1 MYRSILIITLILILG
16 NRSSLFAEATWN
28 IYGSVLDEISGDR
41 LAGANIY
48 IDGTSLGVTSN
59 SDGNFS
65 LSSLPAG
72 SYALQVDYVGYSRQT
87 HQIHLAAAD
96 TNLVVRLNQDI
107 LNGPVVTVS
116 ATQAHQRVSA
126 ITFSELDKKSLKAR
140 HTVQDMPELLAEM
153 PSTTFYSET
162 GSGLGYNYLSIRGFG
177 QRRISVMINGIPQN
191 DPEDHNTYW
200 VNFPDL
206 AANVQQIQVQRGAG
220 GAFYGPAAIGGSI
233 NILTNYFS
241 PQPKFSAYAGIGAYN
256 TRKLSMSYN
265 TGIIK
270 DKYVFFGRF
279 SNIKTDGYR
288 KRGWIDFS
296 SYFLG
301 GAYYDKNQNL
311 RLHFYGGPIKDG
323 LIYNGLP
330 KFVNDD
336 TQLRRQNYSYWEA
349 DTEADTITYATD
361 RRKDEVENFNQPH
374 VELLHEYKISR
385 NLTLNN
391 ALFYIR
397 GYGYF
402 DYDGAWVNYY
412 SNPQEYFRLTP
423 EYGFSDTLSIPW
435 DTLIRAYV
443 DNNQIGWLPQLSWK
457 NGKEELVLGAELRV
471 HRSLHWGRL
480 QKGSN
485 LPDDA
490 VGSGARHYYEYK
502 GSKNI
507 ASVYLH
513 QAHEIRRN
521 LIFMGDLQYTFKR
534 YRLYD
539 EKFLDNDFSIDYQF
553 LNPRVGLN
561 YNLSSIANTYISL
574 SHTSREPRL
583 KNYYDAAEG
592 STPEAWGLVQ
602 PQFELNA
609 DSSYNFN
616 KPVVKPEHLTGLE
629 LGYVMRTEKFH
640 GFINLYHMAFVDEI
654 IKSGALDRF
663 GQPITGNAD
672 YTVHQGIELGG
683 QIQFIP
689 QLALSGNFS
698 YSSNKLIFYSYYRD
712 DGSVQNLD
720 GNVIAGFPN
729 MLGNLRLTYAW
740 NGLTTSV
747 AGRYMGKMYTDNFEN
762 EENTMDLFTVFNF
775 NFNWKLEQ
783 IGIKGIIIQAQLNN
797 VLNTNYL
804 AHGEGDAY
812 FPAATRNGFIGLRFE
827 Y

>member
-1 MYRSILIITLILILG
+1 M
-16 NRSSLFAEATWN
+16 SSQLNAKATWS
-28 IYGSVLDEISGDR
+28 IRGLVEEERSGDR

-48 IDGTSLGVTSN
+48 IAGTSIGVTS
-59 SDGNFS
+59 DPKGRFT
-65 LSSLPAG
+65 LSALPEG
-72 SYALQVDYVGYSRQT
+72 SYDLRVNYIGFSEQT
-87 HQIHLAAAD
+87 HQIHLSGSD
-96 TNLVVRLNQDI
+96 TSLVIRLNYNI
-107 LNGPVVTVS
+107 LTGPIITVT
-116 ATQAHQRVSA
+116 ANQARQGISA
-126 ITFSELDKKSLKAR
+126 ITFSELDKKTLQTK
-140 HTVQDMPELLAEM
+140 HTVQDMPELLAEL

-191 DPEDHNTYW
+191 DPEDHNIYW

-220 GAFYGPAAIGGSI
+220 SAFYGPAAIGGSI
-233 NILTNYFS
+233 NILTSYFT
-241 PQPKFSAYAGIGAYN
+241 PQPKFSAYAGVGAYN

-265 TGIIK
+265 TGIIAEK
-270 DKYVFFGRF
+270 FVLFGRF

-288 KRGWIDFS
+288 ERGWIDFS

-301 GAYYDKNQNL
+301 GAYYGKNQNL
-311 RLHFYGGPIKDG
+311 RLHFYGGPIRDG

-336 TQLRRQNYSYWEA
+336 PTLRRQNYSYWEVN
-349 DTEADTITYATD
+349 TTADTISYAAE

-402 DYDGAWVNYY
+402 DYDGGWVNFY
-412 SNPQEYFRLTP
+412 SDPQEYFRLTP

-435 DTLIRAYV
+435 DALIRAYV
-443 DNNQIGWLPQLSWK
+443 DNNQIGWLPQFSWRS
-457 NGKEELVLGAELRV
+457 GKEELVIGAELRA

-485 LPDDA
+485 LPDA
-490 VGSGARHYYEYK
+490 VVGNDARHYYEYK

-513 QAHEIRRN
+513 QIHEIRPN

-539 EKFLDNDFSIDYQF
+539 EKYLNNDFTLDYQF

-561 YNLSSIANTYISL
+561 YNISSIAHVYISL

-592 STPEAWGLVQ
+592 STPTSWGNVL
-602 PQFELNA
+602 PQFELKA
-609 DSSYNFN
+609 DSSYDFS
-616 KPVVKPEHLTGLE
+616 KPVVKPERLTGLE
-629 LGYVMRTEKFH
+629 FGYVMRTEKFQ
-640 GFINLYHMAFVDEI
+640 GFINLYHMTFVDEI
-654 IKSGALDRF
+654 INQGALDRF
-663 GQPITGNAD
+663 GQPVTGNAD

-683 QIQFIP
+683 QVQLFP

-698 YSSNKLIFYSYYRD
+698 HSANTLIAYSHYNN
-712 DGSVQNLD
+712 DGSIRSLD
-720 GNVIAGFPN
+720 GNPIAGFPN
-729 MLGNLRLTYAW
+729 TLANLRLTYAW
-740 NGLTTSV
+740 KGINTSI
-747 AGRYMGKMYTDNFEN
+747 AGRYVGKMYTDNFADEQ
-762 EENTMDLFTVFNF
+762 NTLDAFTVFNF
-775 NFNWKLEQ
+775 NLSWKLEN
-783 IGIKGIIIQAQLNN
+783 IGLKGLILQTQLNN
-797 VLNTNYL
+797 LLNTNYL